1 MADTMTTNEV
11 DALDALRVSPAA
23 HLADE
28 MEAVSRSSVS
38 GEGGQAVSL
47 REIPFTV
54 QLGLR
59 AVPGSE
65 SAQAIES
72 SLSVTL
78 PTAVGEV
85 TGDPDGLHVIWLSPD
100 EFLSVDVSRR
110 QQPGETVAVEAA
122 LEGLPGQVVDLSAN
136 RTILVLEGT
145 EARSVLEKTCRADL
159 HPRVFAVGS
168 ALLTQVG
175 QVPVILHRT
184 AENTYRLFPRASFA
198 EHLVRWLLD
207 GMHEFT
213 KDA

>member
-1 MADTMTTNEV
+1 MADTLTTPEV

-23 HLADE
+23 HLAE
-28 MEAVSRSSVS
+28 AMEAASAASVS
-38 GEGGQAVSL
+38 GAEGQAVSL

-54 QLGLR
+54 QLGVR
-59 AVPGSE
+59 AIPGSE
-65 SAQAIES
+65 SAQAVES
-72 SLSVTL
+72 SLGVTL

-85 TGDPDGLHVIWLSPD
+85 TGDADGLHVIWMSPD
-100 EFLSVDVSRR
+100 EFLAVDASRR
-110 QQPGETVAVEAA
+110 QRPGETIAAEAA

-159 HPRVFAVGS
+159 HPRAFAVGS
-168 ALLTQVG
+168 AILTQVG

-184 AENTYRLFPRASFA
+184 AEHTYRLFPRASFA

-207 GMHEFT
+207 GMREFT